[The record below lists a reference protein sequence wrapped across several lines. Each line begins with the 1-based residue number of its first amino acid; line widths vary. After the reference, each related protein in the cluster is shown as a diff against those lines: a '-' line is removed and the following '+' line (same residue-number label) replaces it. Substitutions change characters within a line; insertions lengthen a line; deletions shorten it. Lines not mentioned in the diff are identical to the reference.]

1 MTTKVSELI
10 QFNANSCFIHT
21 KKNLS
26 FSTFKFSAYREIK
39 NLEIKN
45 VLSDGA
51 TLQLVRLGL
60 NSALGI

>member
-1 MTTKVSELI
+1 MQIPASFTLTKI
-10 QFNANSCFIHT
+10 
-21 KKNLS
+21 LS
-26 FSTFKFSAYREIK
+26 FSPFKFSAYREIK